1 MLRIALLLAAVGQGS
16 ATPDTTGRPNNL
28 PDLTVIGTTDR
39 LRTIAGSGTLV
50 GPRQLSASQ
59 PRHLTD
65 AVRGVPGV
73 VVRDEEGLGLRANIG
88 IRGLNPTRSTTVLL
102 LEDGVPFAIA
112 PYGDNASYFVPPV
125 RRFARLEVLKGGS
138 QIMHG
143 PRTVGGVIN
152 FQTPPVPDAG
162 WAGRAAVRAGS
173 FGHRELDIRLGSG
186 TATAGVYGEVLGIR
200 SRAARANVGTTILD
214 GTLKGE
220 LALGPAH
227 ALSLKATAYHERS
240 QATYSGLREAE
251 YAANPFQN
259 PFLNDSMFMDRLG
272 IVAQHRALLGSTAHV
287 TTRLYAS
294 WLGRDWWRQSSNSG
308 ERPND
313 ASDTS
318 CGGMANLTTTCGN
331 QGRLRQYTVWGMEPR
346 LFLGLEGLG
355 AGSQLEA
362 GVRVHFERQDRRQL
376 NGATPNVRDLGTAAN
391 PNAGLVED
399 NLRENAA
406 LALFLQPRLQRG
418 RWSVTPGLRI
428 EHVRYQ
434 RTNRLDR
441 PAAVGTTAL
450 TEVIPGLGATY
461 NPTEAWTV
469 FAGLH
474 RGFAPPRTEDLLT
487 AAGGVVDLDPERSW
501 NTELGMR
508 GRPWRGLEG
517 EVTLFQLDFSNQ
529 IIPASV
535 AGGSG
540 ATLTSAGHTLHRGLE
555 LGLRLEPVA
564 LPRGSL
570 GLDLAWTWLPVARF
584 EGTRHA
590 WVGTAAPDVV
600 GKVYTSQASSG
611 TRTRVDLEG
620 RRLPYA
626 PTHTLTSGLG
636 WSHHSLPSL
645 RVEAVWSGRQF
656 GDPVN
661 TTVTVAD
668 GQQGVLPAALVW
680 NLASDYLVAPLR
692 TRIAL
697 SVRNLFDRRYL
708 VDRTRGMLPGMP
720 RTVQVGAEVA
730 W

>member
-1 MLRIALLLAAVGQGS
+1 MLRIALFLLTVGQGS
-16 ATPDTTGRPNNL
+16 ADPDTTGRPKHL
-28 PDLTVIGTTDR
+28 PDLAVIGTTDR
-39 LRTIAGSGTLV
+39 LRAIPGSGTLL
-50 GPRQLSASQ
+50 GPRQLAASQ
-59 PRHLTD
+59 PRHLAD
-65 AVRGVPGV
+65 ALRGVPGV
-73 VVRDEEGLGLRANIG
+73 VIRDEEGLGLRANIG
-88 IRGLNPTRSTTVLL
+88 VRGLNPTRSTTVLL
-102 LEDGVPFAIA
+102 LEDGVPFGIA

-152 FQTPPVPDAG
+152 LQTPPVPEAG
-162 WAGRAAVRAGS
+162 WAGRAGLRAGS
-173 FGHRELDIRLGSG
+173 FGHRELDVRLGSG
-186 TATAGVYGEVLGIR
+186 TATAGIYGELLGIR
-200 SRAARANVGTTILD
+200 GRAARANIGTTILD
-214 GTLKGE
+214 GTVKAE
-220 LALGPAH
+220 VALGAAH
-227 ALSLKATAYHERS
+227 ALSLKANAYRERS
-240 QATYSGLREAE
+240 QVTYAGLREDE

-259 PFLNDSMFMDRLG
+259 PFVNDSMFMDRLG
-272 IVAQHRALLGSTAHV
+272 LVAQHRALLGSAAHV

-313 ASDTS
+313 AGDAQ
-318 CGGMANLTTTCGN
+318 CGGMANLATTCGN
-331 QGRLRQYTVWGMEPR
+331 QGRLRQYTVWGVEPR

-362 GVRVHFERQDRRQL
+362 GLRIHVERQDRRQV
-376 NGATPNVRDLGTAAN
+376 NGTTPNARDLGTDAN
-391 PNAGLVED
+391 LVED
-399 NLRENAA
+399 NLRDNSA
-406 LALFLQPRLQRG
+406 LALFLQPRIQRG
-418 RWSVTPGLRI
+418 RWSVTPGLRV

-434 RTNRLDR
+434 RRNRL
-441 PAAVGTTAL
+441 AGGAVGSTTL
-450 TEVIPGLGATY
+450 TEVIPGVGATY

-529 IIPASV
+529 VIPASV
-535 AGGSG
+535 AGGG
-540 ATLTSAGHTLHRGLE
+540 GTTLTSAGRTLHRGLE
-555 LGLRLEPVA
+555 LGLRFEPVV
-564 LPRGSL
+564 LRQGSV
-570 GLDLAWTWLPVARF
+570 GLDVAWTWLPVARF
-584 EGTRHA
+584 TDTRSA
-590 WVGTAAPDVV
+590 WVGATAPDVV
-600 GKVYTSQASSG
+600 GKVYTAQAANGS
-611 TRTRVDLEG
+611 RTPVDLEG

-626 PTHTLTSGLG
+626 PAHALTSGVR
-636 WSHHSLPSL
+636 WDHQSLPSV
-645 RVEAVWSGRQF
+645 RVEAVLSGRQF

-661 TTVTVAD
+661 TTITVAD
-668 GQQGVLPAALVW
+668 GQQGVIPAALVW

-692 TRIAL
+692 TRVLL

-720 RTVQVGAEVA
+720 RTVQVGAELA